1 MKAKSL
7 LIALLAISSIFLLNS
22 CWTGASHN
30 MDDGKQMEW
39 ETHEEAV
46 KVNEESEN
54 HPMDD
59 GSSMSWTVESMSWTE
74 VDEESIVWEAKAPE
88 ASHEMDD
95 GSAMEWETH
104 QE

>member
-1 MKAKSL
+1 
-7 LIALLAISSIFLLNS
+7 
-22 CWTGASHN
+22 
-30 MDDGKQMEW
+30 MDDGNQMEW

-46 KVNEESEN
+46 KAKEESEN

-74 VDEESIVWEAKAPE
+74 IDEESIVWDSKAPE